1 MNHQEIKE
9 RSTVDAFIGARVR
22 QRRSELG
29 ISQSKLGEQL
39 GITFQQVQKYENGKN
54 RISAS
59 SLYRISRIL
68 GVDISY
74 FVEGYGNGDGD
85 ALKDTAD
92 VCYSIQNREVAS
104 LVRNFSSISEPE
116 LKKRISSL
124 VKAVSSSRELN

>member
-9 RSTVDAFIGARVR
+9 RSTIDAFIGARVR

-74 FVEGYGNGDGD
+74 FVEGYGDNDVLRD
-85 ALKDTAD
+85 VSD
-92 VCYSIQNREVAS
+92 VCYNIQNREVAS
-104 LVRNFSSISEPE
+104 LVRNFSNISEPE

-124 VKAVSSSRELN
+124 VKAVSSSRELNS

>member
-9 RSTVDAFIGARVR
+9 RSTIDAFIGARVR

-74 FVEGYGNGDGD
+74 FVEGYGDNDVLRD
-85 ALKDTAD
+85 ISD
-92 VCYSIQNREVAS
+92 VCYNIQNREVAS
-104 LVRNFSSISEPE
+104 LVRNFSNISEPE

-124 VKAVSSSRELN
+124 VKAVSSSRELNP